1 MAHIV
6 DATPSSSAGAA
17 QLFAAAAALEDGL
30 EDVTDYSSINRW
42 EAIFGTRAKILWENL
57 SLFHWIG
64 NIDSS
69 NRSFFSLV
77 NKAYF
82 HFFCSL

>member
-17 QLFAAAAALEDGL
+17 QLFAAAAALEDGH

-42 EAIFGTRAKILWENL
+42 DNHPSTGRTIHLSSVGTIHPSAGGTA
-57 SLFHWIG
+57 HP
-64 NIDSS
+64 
-69 NRSFFSLV
+69 
-77 NKAYF
+77 
-82 HFFCSL
+82 